1 MDYLGWELERQRGA
15 LRALLGGERPE
26 EDGTPRK
33 EVSAWGGETDGEETQ
48 RSPADHG
55 AAGRRAALREAG
67 RYAGRDE
74 EAGGTLWGD
83 PGAWEMLRE
92 AAGGRALS
100 GGGGPETLE
109 GIWAED
115 LGGVVWTGNGARL
128 GAETG
133 APSRRRVP
141 EEDWAGWGGTA
152 ETWNPSGGQGAQW
165 GEPAAGAAAERRAAA
180 EPAGVRRAKEGSA
193 AGGRGLAAGGAGR
206 GDPLFR
212 VLPWGEGW
220 TSAAL
225 RAEDGANALS
235 RAVQRDA
242 RRYDGGFAIY

>member
-1 MDYLGWELERQRGA
+1 
-15 LRALLGGERPE
+15 
-26 EDGTPRK
+26 
-33 EVSAWGGETDGEETQ
+33 
-48 RSPADHG
+48 
-55 AAGRRAALREAG
+55 
-67 RYAGRDE
+67 
-74 EAGGTLWGD
+74 
-83 PGAWEMLRE
+83 MLRE
-92 AAGGRALS
+92 AAGGRVLS

-152 ETWNPSGGQGAQW
+152 ETWNPSGGQEAQW